1 MSILILGP
9 TTNVALAI
17 SLDPKFVYKVKRFYV
32 IGGSVNGIGNRI
44 PGVEFNF
51 GADPESNFILFNS
64 TRSEVTLLLPW
75 ETILSTNI
83 PSVKY
88 TS

>member
-1 MSILILGP
+1 
-9 TTNVALAI
+9 
-17 SLDPKFVYKVKRFYV
+17 LDPAFVDKVKRFYV
-32 IGGSVNGIGNRI
+32 IGSSVSGIGNRS

-64 TRSEVTLLLPW
+64 TKEKVSLLLPW

-83 PSVKY
+83 QSVRYAK
-88 TS
+88 